1 VGQKSLKL
9 SLSEGRHSVTVT
21 ANSADYTT
29 FSKEIELN
37 SDQKIDA
44 KLEYS
49 SAYQKRMADEAAKA
63 KAAKE
68 LAEKEKTVS
77 AGTKKSNKTLWYVIG
92 GAAVLGGGAAVLLGG
107 GGKGGVSK
115 IPDPDLPP
123 GQ

>member
-1 VGQKSLKL
+1 
-9 SLSEGRHSVTVT
+9 
-21 ANSADYTT
+21 
-29 FSKEIELN
+29 IELN

-44 KLEYS
+44 KLDYS
-49 SAYQKRMADEAAKA
+49 ESYLKRMADEAAKA

-92 GAAVLGGGAAVLLGG
+92 AAVLGGGAAVLLGG
-107 GGKGGVSK
+107 GGGKGSVSR